1 MGLQILEH
9 EAFSTY
15 LVGLI
20 GSPAVNSD
28 VVLDTVLEVLRR
40 SNGAFLIYEPAQSA
54 APGLQRTLVAVTRS
68 MQNMLP
74 SLEQR
79 AANPSQLDDDDARR
93 LARWAEVAGNLIE
106 AYTQLLWLDQDVS
119 EILLRFIGA
128 CLMVHSRVAQA
139 VSELW
144 AVLKDA
150 KRDGKLPEGV
160 MPRILQR
167 LVEPSICSFMRF
179 SRFDVQEDRADLVHM
194 RSAQLDI
201 LVDMYCVAAG
211 TPEAQFVLATL
222 LKRMDQAESAGD
234 VLGLEV
240 VWYAFQGIAEVI
252 ADEPNVPDAYH
263 VVLRSVVK
271 VVAAPAEV
279 SSTGAALLRACG
291 PHYEHH
297 LQAHLPPAVQ
307 WLMTR
312 VEQIPVEASETIQ
325 ELCGYAGKLLL
336 PFVEEF
342 LKAVVKVAPAAPSE
356 VDAALHGALVGIARN
371 LPADQLPMGFAQV
384 CQGSAESLKT
394 GIDTSS
400 DAGRMMLHRI
410 LCRLLRCD
418 SVMEQAGS
426 SQQGIGPTPEARTAS
441 SCLASFLLSCWT
453 SLAPPCQQILL
464 AAPVGKDAAKGRPIF
479 EYSDVA
485 LQVNVLAL
493 LRRAGRAACEAE
505 SADLAQQLQQ
515 MLVSCCQE
523 GQLAVLAAMAQ
534 MAESPPL
541 AQNYVLPQLEL
552 VSKTVLMHL
561 QKGGP
566 AEDLIPFLDLCSSL
580 AGSVGDTLFASQ
592 HLAPLSQLCI
602 AALQSTEHEV
612 LKPVLLFLQ
621 RLLTQRT
628 LALSDGDVS
637 ALAQQ
642 VVGRFQQWPRSMS
655 GQIFKVFSAMAESAM
670 AMQILGS
677 MFVGLCIR
685 WSEEDHDAIDAL
697 NDNYKRGAYAVYFW
711 HAAAALAQIH
721 GSSRLFREIFQET
734 SSGDFGIHIKDGPL
748 FRCHTRILDSSG
760 GFCGKVRQFG
770 KLMSRNAD
778 HDEIPAAKD
787 YFKAHGYTRLL
798 DDLQSIQFS
807 QPIERSALNGSIASK
822 LGGKREDPLKPG
834 FSTAHFIG
842 GTVGTNKRA
851 DPFFLAERYEIQC
864 DCELMAELLRFIYC
878 GEMSFFQ
885 GEAHNDK
892 ANEIL
897 TQKML
902 AICFE
907 AERFSVDAL
916 YEKLLSWFGRRSF
929 YVVGELNF
937 ADAFYHLQHY
947 EHRAT
952 EEHSRNVLVQTIASD
967 MVSSRDQFR
976 AVTRDSRWCSLPV
989 YFVETILNYDK
1000 LPIVSETEILSLIE
1014 RWNATADKDKSDI
1027 VRLLAC
1033 FRPSEDSKMAMKNW
1047 LCLMG
1052 WVDDSGNV
1060 VSIPGLE
1067 GLEKIISGK
1076 ATKGKKPRNCK
1087 SADVDV
1093 RDYTKAMLENYHSDL
1108 QPEGNEDEID
1118 ATFFHYHGSKVLAQG
1133 CSFNLGAGDRLLQA
1147 DVLRDSGISRL
1158 RVALSEPSSL
1168 LWNPEHEVFVGLS
1181 YGEGKYFGFLCSA
1194 SAFSGI
1200 FSVRALASAAPA
1212 PSAPVHLTGSG
1223 NKMEFDL
1230 GLEIQ
1235 LHRVDLVVT
1244 CELSCIFKNE
1254 YLTKERFQISHDTL
1268 VNGPGLRYQLV
1279 GTGLEKSRVLVNLA
1293 WVSGGGPSNDKHVD
1307 YGPIGFVEG
1316 EY

>member
-541 AQNYVLPQLEL
+541 AQNYVLPQLA
-552 VSKTVLMHL
+552 TCPQNPAMMHL

-670 AMQILGS
+670 AMQILG
-677 MFVGLCIR
+677 
-685 WSEEDHDAIDAL
+685 
-697 NDNYKRGAYAVYFW
+697 
-711 HAAAALAQIH
+711 
-721 GSSRLFREIFQET
+721 
-734 SSGDFGIHIKDGPL
+734 
-748 FRCHTRILDSSG
+748 
-760 GFCGKVRQFG
+760 
-770 KLMSRNAD
+770 
-778 HDEIPAAKD
+778 
-787 YFKAHGYTRLL
+787 
-798 DDLQSIQFS
+798 
-807 QPIERSALNGSIASK
+807 
-822 LGGKREDPLKPG
+822 

-937 ADAFYHLQHY
+937 ADACLSCCTQ
-947 EHRAT
+947 
-952 EEHSRNVLVQTIASD
+952 
-967 MVSSRDQFR
+967 
-976 AVTRDSRWCSLPV
+976 
-989 YFVETILNYDK
+989 ETILNYDK

-1254 YLTKERFQISHDTL
+1254 YLTKVPE
-1268 VNGPGLRYQLV
+1268 V
-1279 GTGLEKSRVLVNLA
+1279 
-1293 WVSGGGPSNDKHVD
+1293 VST
-1307 YGPIGFVEG
+1307 Y
-1316 EY
+1316 